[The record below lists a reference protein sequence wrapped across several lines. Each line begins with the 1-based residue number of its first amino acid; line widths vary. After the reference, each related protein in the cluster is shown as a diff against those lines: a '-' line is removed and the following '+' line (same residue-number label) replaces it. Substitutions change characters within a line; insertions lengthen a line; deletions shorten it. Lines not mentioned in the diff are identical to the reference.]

1 MRFKRWGVVLALI
14 VIVAACGNSKDSGS
28 GGAATGSTA
37 GHGPGVSDTEIKVGG
52 LAAINNPLG
61 GSYADS
67 FDGAQAYFDK
77 LNADGGVF
85 NRKINLVA
93 KRDDGA
99 QASRNVSQARGLV
112 EEDGVFAVVPVAT
125 ISFSG
130 AKYLGENGVPTFGW
144 NINAEWSGPPS
155 LFGQSGSHLCF
166 DCPNAWLTY
175 LAKQTGFTKI
185 GVLTYTAPQ
194 SQACAKGWEASIAK
208 FGAALGIQ
216 LVYETTSIN
225 FGFTPPELGPE
236 LDKMKS
242 SGVQFLATC
251 IDGAG
256 SAKLGK
262 AFKDNGM
269 NIVQYLP
276 NGYDDSLIAQSAD
289 VLEGDYVTVDY
300 FPYQAPEAE
309 QPQALKDFLAAM
321 KARGKAPNENSL
333 VGWINADQLVQGLKE
348 AGPDFTRQ
356 SVVDAIN
363 KETNYTAG
371 GLLPGG
377 VDWTIAHS
385 GNSPD
390 SCATILQVKSGKL
403 VPVFGKPGKPHICFV
418 LANPDFNNPTF
429 K

>member
-1 MRFKRWGVVLALI
+1 MTVKRWGVALVLLM
-14 VIVAACGNSKDSGS
+14 VVAACGNSKDSGS
-28 GGAATGSTA
+28 GSAAKDTA
-37 GHGPGVSDTEIKVGG
+37 GHGPGVTDTEIKVGG
-52 LAAINNPLG
+52 LAAVNNPLG
-61 GSYADS
+61 GSYGDA

-77 LNADGGVF
+77 VNAEGGVF

-93 KRDDGA
+93 KRYDGA
-99 QASRNVSQARGLV
+99 QASRNVSQARALV
-112 EEDGVFAVVPVAT
+112 EEDGVFAVLPVAT

-130 AKYLGENGVPTFGW
+130 AKYLGEQGVPTFGW

-175 LAKQTGFTKI
+175 VAKQTGFTKV

-194 SQACAKGWEASIAK
+194 SQECAKGWKASIDK
-208 FGAALGIQ
+208 FGAQLGIS

-242 SGVQFLATC
+242 AGVQFLATC
-251 IDGAG
+251 VDGAG

-269 NIVQYLP
+269 NIIQYLP
-276 NGYDDSLIAQSAD
+276 NGYDDTLIAQSAD
-289 VLEGDYVTVDY
+289 VLEGDFVTIDY
-300 FPYQAPEAE
+300 FPYQAPESE
-309 QPQALKDFLAAM
+309 QPQALKDFVAAM
-321 KARGKAPNENSL
+321 KAKGKAPNENSL
-333 VGWINADQLVQGLKE
+333 VGWINADQFVTGLKA

-356 SVVDAIN
+356 KIVDAIN
-363 KETNYTAG
+363 TEKDYTAG
-371 GLLPGG
+371 GILPGG
-377 VDWTIAHS
+377 VDWTIAHTGVS
-385 GNSPD
+385 GD

-403 VPVFGKPGKPHICFV
+403 VPVFGQPGKPHICFE
-418 LANPDFNNPTF
+418 LANPDFDHPTF